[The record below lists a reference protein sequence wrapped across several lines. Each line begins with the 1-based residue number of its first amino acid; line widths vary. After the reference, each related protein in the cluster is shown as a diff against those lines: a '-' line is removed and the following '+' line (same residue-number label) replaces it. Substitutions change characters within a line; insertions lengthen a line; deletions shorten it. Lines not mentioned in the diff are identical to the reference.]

1 MLLNDFIQHMP
12 KVELHVHIEGAIQ
25 PKTLLQLANK
35 NKIELPAKDVDGLR
49 EWYRFTDFPHF
60 IQIYLKA
67 SSCIQT
73 TDDIEF
79 VARDFLAHQAAQN
92 IVYTEGTWTPHTH
105 FQQKGLSYDDQLA
118 ALNRAREWAKHELN
132 VDMGIVIDISRGD
145 TTAAEALAL
154 AQWTVQQHGNGIV
167 AFGIGGSEV
176 GYPPSLFKA
185 AFDYAKAHHLPILP
199 HAGETAG
206 ADSIWS
212 ALHDAHATR
221 LYHGVRAIE
230 DDTLVAYLREK
241 QIPLD
246 VCPTSNVCLGVVPD
260 MQSHTLP
267 KLLAAGLYVTIN
279 SDDPPMFNTTLT
291 NEYQA
296 IADAFD
302 FDAAMIQRLVL
313 NGVHA
318 SLLPANE
325 KQRMVEN
332 FTAQFHNLLAA
343 K

>member
-1 MLLNDFIQHMP
+1 MILNDFIQHMP

-35 NKIELPAKDVDGLR
+35 NKIELPAQDVDGLR

-92 IVYTEGTWTPHTH
+92 IVYTEATWTPHTH
-105 FQQKGLSYDDQLA
+105 LQQKGLSYDDQLA
-118 ALNRAREWAKHELN
+118 ALNQAREWAKHELN

-145 TTAAEALAL
+145 TTAAEALTL

-185 AFDYAKAHHLPILP
+185 AFDYAKAHRLPILP
-199 HAGETAG
+199 HAGETMG

-221 LYHGVRAIE
+221 LYHGVRALE
-230 DDTLVAYLREK
+230 DGTLVAYLREK

-267 KLLAAGLYVTIN
+267 KLLDAGLYVTIN

-291 NEYQA
+291 KEYQA
-296 IADAFD
+296 IAEAFD

-332 FTAQFHNLLAA
+332 FTAQFNNLQVAR
-343 K
+343 